1 MKTNARSKF
10 IAMLLVLSL
19 ILTGFPGTAVWAQAG
34 GADQTEQAAAA
45 LSEQPVSQAQPA
57 QEAETFQ
64 LDADCKL
71 LNYVHAEVFAQ
82 NDHVARMK
90 EEETLSSYVFQNR
103 DGSRTAYFL
112 DDNVKFV
119 DTDGITKEKDITL
132 VSAKGGYSTRQNNV
146 KLLLPSD
153 PASGIRMQY
162 DGHTVT
168 LIPQGGTLR
177 TAPQLVNNSVRYGG
191 YFGENTS
198 LNYTPTLAGLKE
210 DIVLSTY
217 TGVNAFTFTLNTGG
231 LNLYQAG

>member
-1 MKTNARSKF
+1 
-10 IAMLLVLSL
+10 
-19 ILTGFPGTAVWAQAG
+19 
-34 GADQTEQAAAA
+34 
-45 LSEQPVSQAQPA
+45 
-57 QEAETFQ
+57 
-64 LDADCKL
+64 
-71 LNYVHAEVFAQ
+71 
-82 NDHVARMK
+82 
-90 EEETLSSYVFQNR
+90 
-103 DGSRTAYFL
+103 L

-146 KLLLPSD
+146 KLLLPND

-198 LNYTPTLAGLKE
+198 LNYTPTLA
-210 DIVLSTY
+210 
-217 TGVNAFTFTLNTGG
+217 
-231 LNLYQAG
+231 